1 MIEPLTATQ
10 FNRELTI
17 LQAKAARHY
26 AVTQNQCFREFWNRD
41 PQVIL
46 DSINAD
52 LTTTLERFSGNTE
65 LGEAVNKQLAKTD
78 FPERCIVDLPAGYAF
93 DGAKFIYIT
102 PTPETNV

>member
-10 FNRELTI
+10 FNRALTI
-17 LQAKAARHY
+17 TQAQAARHY
-26 AVTQNQCFREFWNRD
+26 AVTQNQCYREFWSRE

-52 LTTTLERFSGNTE
+52 LQTTLERFSGNTD

-78 FPERCIVDLPAGYAF
+78 FPERCIVELPAGYAF
-93 DGAKFIYIT
+93 DGNKFIYT
-102 PTPETNV
+102 PPTPETNV

>member
-78 FPERCIVDLPAGYAF
+78 FPERCIVELPDGYAF
-93 DGAKFIYIT
+93 DGTQFTYTA
-102 PTPETNV
+102 PTP